1 MVWVISAY
9 SMVIALVGL
18 VGLWIARVR
27 RDPIP
32 ARAVATIVTMM
43 GVLGTFLGVVWS
55 LRGFSVA
62 DSEQIQQSVQGLLM
76 GMKGAFWTS
85 VAGIATAILV
95 RLAAPLVVP
104 VDSSK
109 RTLDDLVEAVREEGG
124 ATRSRLE
131 AMDLSLRALPEAAD
145 ALSSAIASQHDT
157 ANQAAVDSSATLVKL
172 SETLGTVDASLSS
185 VTRLVDNLLA
195 SQVTLHSHIGAMTTL
210 NTDAEQAAP
219 LLEQRL
225 IRLVDGVTTTLTDSV
240 DQSTQASSE
249 AIEKSKAALVGL
261 SDAIAEQR
269 QALHTQTEEN
279 LDAGIRLL
287 NRALESISG
296 HHEESQKT
304 FVQMSAQVAEQHA
317 GLLAQ
322 SDESLQSISKLVQDA
337 VTSLSLQQAETR
349 QLMDESAEHFRQLD
363 AQIGDELSKCLTHL
377 GTHLTALSEKF
388 VADYGKLTT
397 NLRTVVELGEAV
409 RRDEA
414 RNT

>member
-1 MVWVISAY
+1 
-9 SMVIALVGL
+9 
-18 VGLWIARVR
+18 
-27 RDPIP
+27 
-32 ARAVATIVTMM
+32 MM

>member
-1 MVWVISAY
+1 
-9 SMVIALVGL
+9 MVIALVGL

>member
-225 IRLVDGVTTTLTDSV
+225 IRLVEGVTTTLTDSV

>member
-317 GLLAQ
+317 GLIAQ

>member
-1 MVWVISAY
+1 
-9 SMVIALVGL
+9 
-18 VGLWIARVR
+18 
-27 RDPIP
+27 
-32 ARAVATIVTMM
+32 
-43 GVLGTFLGVVWS
+43 
-55 LRGFSVA
+55 
-62 DSEQIQQSVQGLLM
+62 
-76 GMKGAFWTS
+76 
-85 VAGIATAILV
+85 
-95 RLAAPLVVP
+95 
-104 VDSSK
+104 
-109 RTLDDLVEAVREEGG
+109 
-124 ATRSRLE
+124 
-131 AMDLSLRALPEAAD
+131 
-145 ALSSAIASQHDT
+145 
-157 ANQAAVDSSATLVKL
+157 
-172 SETLGTVDASLSS
+172 
-185 VTRLVDNLLA
+185 
-195 SQVTLHSHIGAMTTL
+195 MTTL
-210 NTDAEQAAP
+210 STDAEQAAP